1 MPLLHTSQPVRSR
14 VLKDTN
20 KNHRQRN
27 PFIKSRHKF
36 VRPNNIAMI
45 KRENF
50 LPPLKNL
57 DSLDTLLLILIRIHF
72 L

>member
-1 MPLLHTSQPVRSR
+1 MAICPYSTQASLCGPV
-14 VLKDTN
+14 TN
-20 KNHRQRN
+20 KNHRERN
-27 PFIKSRHKF
+27 PFIKSRRKF